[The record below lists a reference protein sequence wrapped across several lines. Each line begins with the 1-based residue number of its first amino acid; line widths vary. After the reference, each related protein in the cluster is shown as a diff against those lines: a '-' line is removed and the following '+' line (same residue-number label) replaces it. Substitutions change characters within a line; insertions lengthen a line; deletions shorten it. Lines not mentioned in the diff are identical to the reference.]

1 MAVSERVHEACE
13 ELRERALGRRIVVV
27 SHVSPIKSA
36 VAWALGAHPSIAHRS
51 RLGQA
56 AVCRID
62 IGRAG
67 PTLVSFNEPL

>member
-1 MAVSERVHEACE
+1 VHSACE
-13 ELRERALGRRIVVV
+13 QWATQAAGADIIVV